1 MKQYKN
7 KIEKGLSK
15 ANLQGRFEIEDNPKN
30 HFSKII
36 FDGAHTVN
44 SIRGTIDSFSKI
56 FDSRKDILVFG
67 SALDKDVE
75 NIAEELI
82 KSDLFS
88 KIFITKPGNVKQTDL
103 EKVKQAF
110 EKKCNTENIQ
120 LEVQEDFEAILKKAY
135 EDSSKE
141 NKHLLITG
149 SFYLVAEAKKILE
162 AISSK

>member
-1 MKQYKN
+1 M
-7 KIEKGLSK
+7 
-15 ANLQGRFEIEDNPKN
+15 
-30 HFSKII
+30 
-36 FDGAHTVN
+36 
-44 SIRGTIDSFSKI
+44 
-56 FDSRKDILVFG
+56 VFG